1 MTKARQRS
9 LWRLAQPLAATALVG
24 SALVGCADDET
35 VSTTGAGGSAATG
48 GTTGKAGSGTAGKA
62 GSGGTSAG
70 GTSAGGSSG
79 KGGTSAG
86 GSSGSSG
93 KGGGGQGGG
102 GAAGGTGGGGA
113 GGSAGSAGKGGGAAG
128 GAAGGGAGGS
138 AGNGGSGG
146 MTACATVAGDGTLAT
161 KTKLADGGTTFF
173 SPFDAVPS
181 PDGATVYFTALDTA
195 TGKGAV
201 YSVPAAGGTVT
212 TIAVGMVAPTGIA
225 VSGDGKTL
233 YVADEGGAEDVA
245 SGDITKDAGLFY
257 TVGTAAASTPTV
269 AAKGGRPHSVTVA
282 RDAGC
287 KDVVYVGTWT
297 GGVPTISTFAG
308 GAFTMA
314 VATKFEAS
322 GIDVAADGT
331 LFWVETVGGPWA
343 SIQTAKAGG
352 TGTAVASGLYV
363 GYPAGLAL
371 SPDGKNL
378 VLSALAPTDGTD
390 SLVKLDTGGKTL
402 TQQQPATDKASIE
415 SAGLHRALAANV
427 FAFVDGLGSTG
438 TGAVY
443 LVKPLGRGH
452 LWRLLKNANCKLR
465 CGRARGDGCRWFRRN
480 GFGLEPP

>member
-24 SALVGCADDET
+24 SALAGCADDET
-35 VSTTGAGGSAATG
+35 VATTGAGGSAATG
-48 GTTGKAGSGTAGKA
+48 GTTGKGGSGTAGKG

-70 GTSAGGSSG
+70 GTSAGGTSG

-86 GSSGSSG
+86 GASG
-93 KGGGGQGGG
+93 KGGAGQGGG
-102 GAAGGTGGGGA
+102 GATGGTGGGGA
-113 GGSAGSAGKGGGAAG
+113 GGGGAAGKAGGGAGGAGGGGAGGATGGTGGGGAAG
-128 GAAGGGAGGS
+128 GTSCPA
-138 AGNGGSGG
+138 
-146 MTACATVAGDGTLAT
+146 VAGDGTLAT

-181 PDGATVYFTALDTA
+181 PDGATVYFTAIDTA
-195 TGKGAV
+195 SGKGAV
-201 YSVPAAGGTVT
+201 YSVPAAGGPIT
-212 TIAVGMVAPTGIA
+212 TIAVGMVAPSGIA

-233 YVADEGGAEDVA
+233 YVADEAGAEDSA
-245 SGDITKDAGLFY
+245 SGDVTKDAGLFY
-257 TVGTAAASTPTV
+257 TVGTAANSTPTV

-297 GGVPTISTFAG
+297 GGVPTISTFAA

-322 GIDVAADGT
+322 GLDAAPDGT
-331 LFWVETVGGPWA
+331 LYWVETVGGPWA

-352 TGTAVASGLYV
+352 TGTTVASGLYV

-378 VLSALAPTDGTD
+378 VLSALAPADGTD

-452 LWRLLKNANCKLR
+452 LWRLRK
-465 CGRARGDGCRWFRRN
+465 
-480 GFGLEPP
+480 